1 MKQPFKQFKL
11 LLATLALTI
20 TASALTIVAMSSINT
35 NVALAQSAPQTA
47 AVEASAPEQIALAQ
61 SPAPQAQA
69 MAYDNVNS
77 PVELVA
83 SYYNAIGRQEYRR
96 AYRYWRNPPQSYNA
110 FANGFSDTTSV
121 QLIVQ
126 PPTQIGAAAGSL
138 YASVPTVLVAKHTDG
153 STHTY
158 AGCIT
163 TRKSNLQPP
172 DDPQAGG
179 WSLYGASLSEVPN
192 NTNIASQLARA
203 CSQ

>member
-1 MKQPFKQFKL
+1 MKMKLL
-11 LLATLALTI
+11 LLATLALML
-20 TASALTIVAMSSINT
+20 TACAPAVYAMPST
-35 NVALAQSAPQTA
+35 NVDSTLATAYEPAAPEQVALAQAP
-47 AVEASAPEQIALAQ
+47 V
-61 SPAPQAQA
+61 PQAQA
-69 MAYDNVNS
+69 IAFDNVNS
-77 PVELVA
+77 PVELLT

-96 AYRYWRNPPQSYNA
+96 AYRYWRNPPQPYNS
-110 FANGFSDTTSV
+110 FANGFSDTSSV

-126 PPTQIGAAAGSL
+126 PPTEIGAAAGSL
-138 YASVPTVLVAKHTDG
+138 YAAVPTVLVAKHTDG

-179 WSLYGASLSEVPN
+179 WSLYSARLSEVSN
-192 NTNIASQLARA
+192 NTNIAAQLARA